1 MRIILVQAEIELAIR
16 DYVLN
21 KIAVKE
27 RQKVTIDF
35 KNTRGE
41 DGATAE
47 INISSP
53 LDQAQTSSAARQE
66 PTSTQLKE
74 ALRNTQAASAA
85 PAVEATVDTTTQE
98 EEAPAQP
105 ASTTSEPE
113 GENQKEEALP
123 DEAAEEATEE
133 AAGETFEEDQ
143 GETEAVTK
151 PVGEDAPAPPKSLF
165 ANLVKPVNAKT

>member
-123 DEAAEEATEE
+123 DEATEE